1 MWASER
7 PRGVTRKRRDKTGMT
22 HGFKFCCIAITVLL
36 SLFVAVALCN
46 VFLVS
51 PSSLFHALSDRSI
64 WLVIQVSLKTSLMAA
79 SLAVFLGTPV
89 AYVLAR
95 KRFFGKAVVETL
107 LDLPVALP
115 PMVAGLALL
124 VLVSPASPTGRVLAK
139 AGIHLIFTQT
149 GIVLA
154 QLFVALPFYIRAVRS
169 AIAAIPPSIP
179 AAAAVLR
186 ASEAYTFFHV
196 ILPLSRE
203 GMISGFVMCWTRAL
217 GEFGATAM
225 VAGCIPGVTETLPIA
240 IYTRATAGDLA
251 SAGAAAF
258 CLALISFVT
267 LVGLRLAF
275 KEEVLGRKA

>member
-1 MWASER
+1 MNN
-7 PRGVTRKRRDKTGMT
+7 
-22 HGFKFCCIAITVLL
+22 GFRVLCVAITVLL
-36 SLFVAVALCN
+36 SLFVAVALGN

-51 PSSLFHALSDRSI
+51 AETLRSALSDGTV
-64 WLVIQVSLKTSLMAA
+64 WPVLKVSLQTSLLAA
-79 SLAVFLGTPV
+79 LLAMVLGSPA

-95 KRFFGKAVVETL
+95 KRFFGKAVIETL

-124 VLVSPASPTGRVLAK
+124 LLVSPTGPTGRMLA
-139 AGIHLIFTQT
+139 GVGLPLIFTKS

-154 QLFVALPFYIRAVRS
+154 QFFVALPFYIRSVRS
-169 AIAAIPPSIP
+169 AVTSIPPSIP

-186 ASEAYTFFHV
+186 ATEAYTFFHV

-203 GMISGFVMCWTRAL
+203 GIISGFVMCWTRAL

-225 VAGCIPGVTETLPIA
+225 VAGCIPGVTETLPVA

-258 CLALISFVT
+258 CLALVSFVT

-275 KEEVLGRKA
+275 KDAAERRKA

>member
-1 MWASER
+1 MNN
-7 PRGVTRKRRDKTGMT
+7 
-22 HGFKFCCIAITVLL
+22 GFRVLCVAITVLL
-36 SLFVAVALCN
+36 SLFVAVALGN
-46 VFLVS
+46 VFLIS
-51 PSSLFHALSDRSI
+51 AETLRSALSDGTV
-64 WLVIQVSLKTSLMAA
+64 WPVLKVSLQTSLLAA
-79 SLAVFLGTPV
+79 LLAMVLGSPA

-95 KRFFGKAVVETL
+95 KRFFGKAVIETL

-124 VLVSPASPTGRVLAK
+124 LLVSPTGPTGRML
-139 AGIHLIFTQT
+139 AGIGLPLIFTKS

-154 QLFVALPFYIRAVRS
+154 QFFVALPFYIRSVRS
-169 AIAAIPPSIP
+169 AVTSIPPSIP

-186 ASEAYTFFHV
+186 ATEAYTFFHV

-203 GMISGFVMCWTRAL
+203 GIISGFVMCWTRAL

-225 VAGCIPGVTETLPIA
+225 VAGCIPGVTETLPVA

-258 CLALISFVT
+258 CLALVSFVT

-275 KEEVLGRKA
+275 KDAAERRKA